1 MLGGCFRRFSL
12 NVRGAAPGSGH
23 QDFHTDWGKNPGAL
37 MTPPVYQITNS
48 IWMLDEFTTSNGATR
63 ILPTSHKSGEGG
75 QPPASLTNAA
85 ASQRGEVLCTGPQGS
100 VVVFSSHC
108 FHGGTL
114 NTTEITRMAVHS
126 AFVRR
131 SVTNCEGH
139 SYEQQNP
146 LSPAVLDR
154 LCETAHG
161 RAVVTV
167 LDVTNPSLCVDTVV
181 DKKSSKL

>member
-1 MLGGCFRRFSL
+1 MRDY
-12 NVRGAAPGSGH
+12 AAPIMLPSITCDYAGY
-23 QDFHTDWGKNPGAL
+23 A
-37 MTPPVYQITNS
+37 PP
-48 IWMLDEFTTSNGATR
+48 
-63 ILPTSHKSGEGG
+63 
-75 QPPASLTNAA
+75 PPHYAEIYASLGRIA
-85 ASQRGEVLCTGPQGS
+85 QS